1 VIIYLSEEQILFI
14 HSRLI
19 AETGGGHGVRDIG
32 LLKSAI
38 TCPMATFDG
47 VDLYSDLFLKTAAL
61 MASLAQNHPFVDGN
75 KRIAITSASMFLLQN
90 GRFLSTTNPEMVR
103 FTHWV
108 VEKRP
113 SIDEIA
119 NWFQLNS
126 KETKH

>member
-1 VIIYLSEEQILFI
+1 MIIYLSEEQILFT

-19 AETGGGHGVRDIG
+19 AETGGSHGVRDVG

-38 TCPMATFDG
+38 ARPMATFDG
-47 VDLYSDLFLKTAAL
+47 VDLYPDLFLKTAAL

-126 KETKH
+126 KETTY